1 MFAHGQFDEEEAD
14 RARVSLWPF
23 VAACHLPLLEIFCQS
38 GGSHGHVVVGHAR
51 CQCTRLS
58 SPSLHRPALQAPT
71 DVIYQSIN
79 CPTGRFWWISPP
91 PVVVVEPS
99 NNNHRGILRELAARE
114 SAAYGAL
121 FYKLARAAASTSCSE
136 RIKKATCVSSP
147 PDPCVLLTLSASLL
161 ASSSLLSSSLPTFHR
176 SSLYLLAWGP
186 IPTGSFPLGLS
197 TREHSETGNRLCNV
211 RSDKVMYATLTV

>member
-23 VAACHLPLLEIFCQS
+23 VAACHQPLLVIFCQS

-147 PDPCVLLTLSASLL
+147 PDPCVLLTLSASFPRVLVASLFL
-161 ASSSLLSSSLPTFHR
+161 ASDFSPIIPLLTSLGSHTHRQLSAWP
-176 SSLYLLAWGP
+176 LYERALRN
-186 IPTGSFPLGLS
+186 
-197 TREHSETGNRLCNV
+197 REQA
-211 RSDKVMYATLTV
+211 M